1 METLHIFTSYKAL
14 TLVEK
19 KQDIINNEIQEQ
31 LSVKNSDEK
40 VSFLL
45 NSEQGLIL
53 DTGGK
58 ILKKNNVIGEFIK
71 LEDYDLTAL
80 KKFIEKY
87 GYFFKLGSAEQYKG
101 VELRDIYRLKNRFKS
116 LIHLLYALHNEELR
130 DYKEVLYSIYFLLF
144 TLQLSNERK
153 SKQLNIINLLF
164 NFPKYEEF
172 TSSYDSVIVKTNA
185 SGFESSFYRIDD
197 FAMEDEVFEI
207 AIQDYHNFVADST
220 NHHSLSRNLLKAFK
234 NKHLIKQK
242 EDRMI
247 IDFLFHMWV
256 DFEVIYVK
264 DMLLDDIFSTQVYED
279 FNNKASKK
287 MKQLSL
293 NIAKYLISKELNN
306 ALLGLIPS
314 YDFEKLRPSW
324 KIPNLYTAL
333 YFAVFNLDS
342 SSSIIRKCDNINCGE
357 YFVVSKS
364 NKKKRFCCEHC
375 AKAVS
380 QRNYSAKKKNHQK
393 N

>member
-1 METLHIFTSYKAL
+1 METLHIFTSYKVL

-19 KQDIINNEIQEQ
+19 KTDIINNEIQEQ

-40 VSFLL
+40 LSFFL
-45 NSEQGLIL
+45 NSEQGLSL
-53 DTGGK
+53 DTGRK
-58 ILKKNNVIGEFIK
+58 ILKKNNVVGEFIK

-80 KKFIEKY
+80 KNFIEKY
-87 GYFFKLGSAEQYKG
+87 GYFFKLSSSEQYKN
-101 VELRDIYRLKNRFKS
+101 VELKDIYRLKNRFKS
-116 LIHLLYALHNEELR
+116 LIHLLYALHIEELR
-130 DYKEVLYSIYFLLF
+130 DYKEVLNAIYLLLF
-144 TLQLSNERK
+144 TFQISNERK
-153 SKQLNIINLLF
+153 AKQFNIINLLF
-164 NFPKYEEF
+164 HFPKYEEF
-172 TSSYDSVIVKTNA
+172 TSSYDRVIVKTNA
-185 SGFESSFYRIDD
+185 DGFESSFYRIDD

-207 AIQDYHNFVADST
+207 AIQDYHDFIADSN
-220 NHHSLSRNLLKAFK
+220 NHHSLSRTLLKAFK

-247 IDFLFHMWV
+247 IDFLFHMWI

-264 DMLLDDIFSTQVYED
+264 DMLFEDVLNAQVYED

-287 MKQLSL
+287 MKRLSL

-306 ALLGLIPS
+306 ALSGLVPS
-314 YDFEKLRPSW
+314 YDFEKLRPCW

-333 YFAVFNLDS
+333 YFTIFNLDS
-342 SSSIIRKCDNINCGE
+342 SSSIIRKCDNVNCGE
-357 YFVVSKS
+357 YFIVSKS

-380 QRNYSAKKKNHQK
+380 QRNYSAKKKK
-393 N
+393 NN

>member
-1 METLHIFTSYKAL
+1 METLHIFTSYKVL

-19 KQDIINNEIQEQ
+19 KTDIINNEIQEQ
-31 LSVKNSDEK
+31 LIVKNSDEK
-40 VSFLL
+40 VSFFL
-45 NSEQGLIL
+45 NSEQGLSL
-53 DTGGK
+53 DTGRK
-58 ILKKNNVIGEFIK
+58 ILKKNNVVGEFIK

-80 KKFIEKY
+80 KNFIEKY
-87 GYFFKLGSAEQYKG
+87 GYFFKLSSSEQYKN
-101 VELRDIYRLKNRFKS
+101 VELKDIYRLKNRFKS

-130 DYKEVLYSIYFLLF
+130 DYKDVLNAIYLLLF
-144 TLQLSNERK
+144 TFQISNERK
-153 SKQLNIINLLF
+153 AKQFNIINLLF
-164 NFPKYEEF
+164 HFPKYEEF
-172 TSSYDSVIVKTNA
+172 TSSYDRVIVKTNA
-185 SGFESSFYRIDD
+185 DGFESSFYRIDD

-207 AIQDYHNFVADST
+207 AIQDYHDFIADSN
-220 NHHSLSRNLLKAFK
+220 NHHSLSRTLLKAFK

-264 DMLLDDIFSTQVYED
+264 DMLFEDILNAQVYED

-306 ALLGLIPS
+306 ALSGLVPS
-314 YDFEKLRPSW
+314 YDFEKLRPCW

-333 YFAVFNLDS
+333 YFTIFNLDS
-342 SSSIIRKCDNINCGE
+342 SSSIIRKCDNVNCGE
-357 YFVVSKS
+357 YFIVSKS

-380 QRNYSAKKKNHQK
+380 QRNYSAKKKK
-393 N
+393 NN

>member
-1 METLHIFTSYKAL
+1 METLHIFTSYKVL

-19 KQDIINNEIQEQ
+19 KTDIINNEIQEQ

-40 VSFLL
+40 LSFFL
-45 NSEQGLIL
+45 NSEQGLSL
-53 DTGGK
+53 DTGRK
-58 ILKKNNVIGEFIK
+58 ILKKNNVVGEFIK

-80 KKFIEKY
+80 KNFIEKY
-87 GYFFKLGSAEQYKG
+87 GYFFKLSSSEQYKN
-101 VELRDIYRLKNRFKS
+101 VELKDIYRLKNRFKS
-116 LIHLLYALHNEELR
+116 LIHLLYSLHNEELR
-130 DYKEVLYSIYFLLF
+130 DYKEVLNAIYLLLF
-144 TLQLSNERK
+144 TFQISNERK
-153 SKQLNIINLLF
+153 AKQFNIINLLF
-164 NFPKYEEF
+164 HFPKYEEF
-172 TSSYDSVIVKTNA
+172 TSSYDRVIVKTNA
-185 SGFESSFYRIDD
+185 DGFESSFYRIDD

-207 AIQDYHNFVADST
+207 AIQDYHDFIADSN
-220 NHHSLSRNLLKAFK
+220 NHHSLSRTLLKAFK

-264 DMLLDDIFSTQVYED
+264 EMLFEDILNAQVYED

-306 ALLGLIPS
+306 ALSGLVPS
-314 YDFEKLRPSW
+314 YDFEKLRPCW

-333 YFAVFNLDS
+333 YFTIFNLDS
-342 SSSIIRKCDNINCGE
+342 SSSIIRKCDNVNCGE
-357 YFVVSKS
+357 YFIVSKS

-380 QRNYSAKKKNHQK
+380 QRNYSAKKKK
-393 N
+393 NN

>member
-1 METLHIFTSYKAL
+1 METLHVFTSYKVL

-19 KQDIINNEIQEQ
+19 KTDIINNEIQEQ

-40 VSFLL
+40 VSFFL
-45 NSEQGLIL
+45 NSEQGLSL
-53 DTGGK
+53 DTGRK

-80 KKFIEKY
+80 KNFIEKY
-87 GYFFKLGSAEQYKG
+87 GYFFKLSSSEQYKN
-101 VELRDIYRLKNRFKS
+101 VELKDIYRLKNRFKS
-116 LIHLLYALHNEELR
+116 LIHLLYALHNEELK
-130 DYKEVLYSIYFLLF
+130 DYKEVLNAIYLLLF
-144 TLQLSNERK
+144 TFQISNERK
-153 SKQLNIINLLF
+153 AKQFNIINLLF
-164 NFPKYEEF
+164 HFPKYEEF
-172 TSSYDSVIVKTNA
+172 TSSYDRVIVKTNA
-185 SGFESSFYRIDD
+185 ECFESSFYRIDD

-207 AIQDYHNFVADST
+207 AIQDYHDFIADSN
-220 NHHSLSRNLLKAFK
+220 NHHSLSRTLLKAFK

-264 DMLLDDIFSTQVYED
+264 DMLFEDILNAQVYED

-306 ALLGLIPS
+306 ALSGLVPS
-314 YDFEKLRPSW
+314 YDFEKLRPCW

-333 YFAVFNLDS
+333 YFTIFNLDS
-342 SSSIIRKCDNINCGE
+342 SSSIIRKCDNVNCGE
-357 YFVVSKS
+357 YFIVSKS

-380 QRNYSAKKKNHQK
+380 QRNYSAKKKK
-393 N
+393 NN

>member
-1 METLHIFTSYKAL
+1 METLHIFTSYKVL

-19 KQDIINNEIQEQ
+19 KTDIINNEIQEQ

-40 VSFLL
+40 LSFFL
-45 NSEQGLIL
+45 NSEQGLSL
-53 DTGGK
+53 DTGRK
-58 ILKKNNVIGEFIK
+58 ILKKNNVVGEFIK

-80 KKFIEKY
+80 KNFIEKY
-87 GYFFKLGSAEQYKG
+87 GYFFMLSSSEQYKN
-101 VELRDIYRLKNRFKS
+101 VELKDIYRLKNRFKS

-130 DYKEVLYSIYFLLF
+130 DYKDVLNAIYLLLF
-144 TLQLSNERK
+144 TFQISNERK
-153 SKQLNIINLLF
+153 AKQFNIINLLF
-164 NFPKYEEF
+164 HFPKYEEF
-172 TSSYDSVIVKTNA
+172 TSSYDRVIVKTNA
-185 SGFESSFYRIDD
+185 DGFESSFYRIDD

-207 AIQDYHNFVADST
+207 AIQDYHDFIADSN
-220 NHHSLSRNLLKAFK
+220 NHHSLSRTLLKAFK

-264 DMLLDDIFSTQVYED
+264 DMLFEDILNAQVYED

-306 ALLGLIPS
+306 ALSGLVPS
-314 YDFEKLRPSW
+314 YDFEKLRPCW

-333 YFAVFNLDS
+333 YFTIFNLDS
-342 SSSIIRKCDNINCGE
+342 SSSIIRKCDNVNCGE
-357 YFVVSKS
+357 YFIVSKS

-380 QRNYSAKKKNHQK
+380 QRNYSAKKKK
-393 N
+393 NN

>member
-1 METLHIFTSYKAL
+1 METLHIFTSYKVL

-19 KQDIINNEIQEQ
+19 KTDIINNEIQEQ

-40 VSFLL
+40 VSFFL
-45 NSEQGLIL
+45 NSEQGLTL
-53 DTGGK
+53 DTGRK

-80 KKFIEKY
+80 KNFIEKY
-87 GYFFKLGSAEQYKG
+87 GYFFKLSSSEQYKN
-101 VELRDIYRLKNRFKS
+101 VDLKDIYRLKNRFKS
-116 LIHLLYALHNEELR
+116 LIHLLYALHIEELR
-130 DYKEVLYSIYFLLF
+130 DYKEVLNAIYLLLF
-144 TLQLSNERK
+144 TFQISNERK
-153 SKQLNIINLLF
+153 AKQFNIINLLF
-164 NFPKYEEF
+164 HFPKYEEF
-172 TSSYDSVIVKTNA
+172 TSSYDRVIVKTNA
-185 SGFESSFYRIDD
+185 DGFESSFYRIDD

-207 AIQDYHNFVADST
+207 AIQDYHDFIADSN
-220 NHHSLSRNLLKAFK
+220 NHHSLSRTLLKAFK

-247 IDFLFHMWV
+247 IDFLFHMWI

-264 DMLLDDIFSTQVYED
+264 DMLFEDVLNAQVYED

-287 MKQLSL
+287 MKRLSL

-306 ALLGLIPS
+306 ALSGLVPS
-314 YDFEKLRPSW
+314 YDFEKLRPCW

-333 YFAVFNLDS
+333 YFTIFNLDS
-342 SSSIIRKCDNINCGE
+342 SSSIIRKCDNVNCGE
-357 YFVVSKS
+357 YFIVSKS

-380 QRNYSAKKKNHQK
+380 QRNYSAKKKK
-393 N
+393 NN

>member
-1 METLHIFTSYKAL
+1 ME
-14 TLVEK
+14 
-19 KQDIINNEIQEQ
+19 
-31 LSVKNSDEK
+31 
-40 VSFLL
+40 
-45 NSEQGLIL
+45 
-53 DTGGK
+53 
-58 ILKKNNVIGEFIK
+58 LK
-71 LEDYDLTAL
+71 
-80 KKFIEKY
+80 
-87 GYFFKLGSAEQYKG
+87 
-101 VELRDIYRLKNRFKS
+101 DIYRLKNRFKS

-130 DYKEVLYSIYFLLF
+130 DYKEVLNAIYLLLF
-144 TLQLSNERK
+144 TFQISNERK
-153 SKQLNIINLLF
+153 AKQFNIINLLF
-164 NFPKYEEF
+164 HFPKYEEF
-172 TSSYDSVIVKTNA
+172 TSSYDRVIVKTNA
-185 SGFESSFYRIDD
+185 DGFESSFYRIDD

-207 AIQDYHNFVADST
+207 AIQDYHDFIADSN
-220 NHHSLSRNLLKAFK
+220 NHHSLSRTLLKAFK

-264 DMLLDDIFSTQVYED
+264 DMLFEDILNAQVYED

-306 ALLGLIPS
+306 ALSGLVPS
-314 YDFEKLRPSW
+314 YDFEKLRPCW

-333 YFAVFNLDS
+333 YFTIFNLDS
-342 SSSIIRKCDNINCGE
+342 SSSIIRKCDNVNCGE
-357 YFVVSKS
+357 YFIVSKS

-380 QRNYSAKKKNHQK
+380 QRNYSAKKKK
-393 N
+393 NN

>member
-1 METLHIFTSYKAL
+1 METLHIFTSYKVL

-19 KQDIINNEIQEQ
+19 KPDIINNEIQEQ

-40 VSFLL
+40 LSFFL
-45 NSEQGLIL
+45 NSEQGLSL
-53 DTGGK
+53 DTGRK

-80 KKFIEKY
+80 KNFIEKY
-87 GYFFKLGSAEQYKG
+87 GYFFMLSSSEQYKN
-101 VELRDIYRLKNRFKS
+101 VELKDIYRLKNRFKS

-130 DYKEVLYSIYFLLF
+130 DYKEVLNAIYLLLF
-144 TLQLSNERK
+144 TFQISNERK
-153 SKQLNIINLLF
+153 AKQFNIINLLF
-164 NFPKYEEF
+164 HFPKYEEF
-172 TSSYDSVIVKTNA
+172 TSSYDRVIVKTNA
-185 SGFESSFYRIDD
+185 DGFESSFYRIDD

-207 AIQDYHNFVADST
+207 AIQDYHDFIADSN
-220 NHHSLSRNLLKAFK
+220 NHHSLSRTLLKAFK

-264 DMLLDDIFSTQVYED
+264 DMLFEDILNAQVYED

-293 NIAKYLISKELNN
+293 NVAKYLISKELNN
-306 ALLGLIPS
+306 ALSGLVPS
-314 YDFEKLRPSW
+314 YDFKKLRPCW

-333 YFAVFNLDS
+333 YFTIFNLDS
-342 SSSIIRKCDNINCGE
+342 SSSIIRKCDNVNCGE
-357 YFVVSKS
+357 YFIVSKS

-380 QRNYSAKKKNHQK
+380 QRNYSAKKKK
-393 N
+393 NN

>member
-19 KQDIINNEIQEQ
+19 KHDIINNEIQEQ
-31 LSVKNSDEK
+31 LSIKNSDEK

-71 LEDYDLTAL
+71 LEDNDLTAI
-80 KKFIEKY
+80 KNFIEKY
-87 GYFFKLGSAEQYKG
+87 GYFFKLSSGEPYKS
-101 VELRDIYRLKNRFKS
+101 VELKDVYRFKNRFKS

-164 NFPKYEEF
+164 NFPKYE
-172 TSSYDSVIVKTNA
+172 
-185 SGFESSFYRIDD
+185 GFDSSFYRIDD

-380 QRNYSAKKKNHQK
+380 QRNYKEEKSSKKLKFSNVFLIV
-393 N
+393 

>member
-1 METLHIFTSYKAL
+1 METLHIFTSYKVL

-19 KQDIINNEIQEQ
+19 KTDIINNEIQEQ

-40 VSFLL
+40 LSFFL
-45 NSEQGLIL
+45 NSEQGLSL
-53 DTGGK
+53 DTGRK
-58 ILKKNNVIGEFIK
+58 ILKKNNVVGEFIK

-80 KKFIEKY
+80 KNFIEKY
-87 GYFFKLGSAEQYKG
+87 GYFFKLSSSEQYKN
-101 VELRDIYRLKNRFKS
+101 VELKDIYRLKNRFKS

-130 DYKEVLYSIYFLLF
+130 DYKDVLNAIYLLLF
-144 TLQLSNERK
+144 TFQISNERK
-153 SKQLNIINLLF
+153 AKQFNIINLLF
-164 NFPKYEEF
+164 HFPKYEEF
-172 TSSYDSVIVKTNA
+172 TSSYDRVIVKTNA
-185 SGFESSFYRIDD
+185 DGFESSFYRIDD

-207 AIQDYHNFVADST
+207 AIQDYHDFIADSN
-220 NHHSLSRNLLKAFK
+220 NHHSLSRTLLKAFK

-264 DMLLDDIFSTQVYED
+264 DMLFEDILNAQVYED

-306 ALLGLIPS
+306 ALSGLVPS
-314 YDFEKLRPSW
+314 YDFEKLRPCW

-333 YFAVFNLDS
+333 YFTIFNLDS
-342 SSSIIRKCDNINCGE
+342 SSSIIRKCDNVNCGE
-357 YFVVSKS
+357 YFIVSKS

-380 QRNYSAKKKNHQK
+380 QRNYSAKKKK
-393 N
+393 NN

>member
-1 METLHIFTSYKAL
+1 METLHIFTSYKVL

-19 KQDIINNEIQEQ
+19 KTDIINNEIQEQ

-40 VSFLL
+40 LSFFL
-45 NSEQGLIL
+45 NSEQGLSL
-53 DTGGK
+53 DTGRK
-58 ILKKNNVIGEFIK
+58 ILKKNNVVGEFIK

-80 KKFIEKY
+80 KNFIEKY
-87 GYFFKLGSAEQYKG
+87 GYFFKLSSSEQYKN
-101 VELRDIYRLKNRFKS
+101 VDLKDIYRLKNRFKS

-130 DYKEVLYSIYFLLF
+130 DYKDVLNAIYLLLF
-144 TLQLSNERK
+144 TFQISNERK
-153 SKQLNIINLLF
+153 AKQFNIINLLF
-164 NFPKYEEF
+164 HFPKYEEF
-172 TSSYDSVIVKTNA
+172 TSSYDRVIVKTNA
-185 SGFESSFYRIDD
+185 DGFESSFYRIDD

-207 AIQDYHNFVADST
+207 AIQDYHDFIADSN
-220 NHHSLSRNLLKAFK
+220 NHHSLSRTLLKAFK

-264 DMLLDDIFSTQVYED
+264 DMLFEDILNAQVYED

-306 ALLGLIPS
+306 ALSGLVPS
-314 YDFEKLRPSW
+314 YDFEKLRPCW

-333 YFAVFNLDS
+333 YFTIFNLDS
-342 SSSIIRKCDNINCGE
+342 SSSIIRKCDNVNCGE
-357 YFVVSKS
+357 YFIVSKS

-380 QRNYSAKKKNHQK
+380 QRNYSAKKKK
-393 N
+393 NN

>member
-1 METLHIFTSYKAL
+1 METLHIFTSYKVL

-19 KQDIINNEIQEQ
+19 KTDIINNEIQEQ

-40 VSFLL
+40 LSFFL
-45 NSEQGLIL
+45 NSEQGLSL
-53 DTGGK
+53 DTGRK
-58 ILKKNNVIGEFIK
+58 ILKKNNVVGEFIK

-80 KKFIEKY
+80 KNFIEKY
-87 GYFFKLGSAEQYKG
+87 GYFFKLSSSEQYKN
-101 VELRDIYRLKNRFKS
+101 VDLKDIYRLKNRFKS

-130 DYKEVLYSIYFLLF
+130 DYKEVLNAIYLLLF
-144 TLQLSNERK
+144 TFQISNERK
-153 SKQLNIINLLF
+153 AKQFNIINLLF
-164 NFPKYEEF
+164 HFPKYEEF
-172 TSSYDSVIVKTNA
+172 TSSYDRVIVKTNA
-185 SGFESSFYRIDD
+185 DGFESSFYRIDD

-207 AIQDYHNFVADST
+207 AIQDYHDFIADSN
-220 NHHSLSRNLLKAFK
+220 NHHSLSRTLLKAFK

-264 DMLLDDIFSTQVYED
+264 DMLFEDILNVQVYED

-293 NIAKYLISKELNN
+293 SIAKYLISKELNN
-306 ALLGLIPS
+306 ALSGLVPS
-314 YDFEKLRPSW
+314 YDFEKLRPCW

-333 YFAVFNLDS
+333 YFTIFNLDS
-342 SSSIIRKCDNINCGE
+342 SSSIIRKCDNVNCGE
-357 YFVVSKS
+357 YFIVSKS

-380 QRNYSAKKKNHQK
+380 QRNYSAKKKK
-393 N
+393 NN

>member
-1 METLHIFTSYKAL
+1 METLHIFTSYKVL

-19 KQDIINNEIQEQ
+19 KTDIINNEIQEQ
-31 LSVKNSDEK
+31 LIVKNSDEK
-40 VSFLL
+40 LSFFL
-45 NSEQGLIL
+45 NSEQGLSL
-53 DTGGK
+53 DTGRK
-58 ILKKNNVIGEFIK
+58 ILKKNNVVGEFIK

-80 KKFIEKY
+80 KNFIEKY
-87 GYFFKLGSAEQYKG
+87 GYFFKLSSSEQYKN
-101 VELRDIYRLKNRFKS
+101 VELKDIYRLKNRFKS

-130 DYKEVLYSIYFLLF
+130 DYKDVLNAIYLLLF
-144 TLQLSNERK
+144 TFQISNERK
-153 SKQLNIINLLF
+153 AKQFNIINLLF
-164 NFPKYEEF
+164 HFPKYEEF
-172 TSSYDSVIVKTNA
+172 TSSYDRVIVKTNA
-185 SGFESSFYRIDD
+185 DGFESSFYRIDD

-207 AIQDYHNFVADST
+207 AIQDYHDFIADSN
-220 NHHSLSRNLLKAFK
+220 NHHSLSRTLLKAFK

-264 DMLLDDIFSTQVYED
+264 DMLFEDILNAQVYED

-293 NIAKYLISKELNN
+293 NIAKYLISKELNS
-306 ALLGLIPS
+306 ALSGLVPS
-314 YDFEKLRPSW
+314 YDFEKLRPCW

-333 YFAVFNLDS
+333 YFTIFNLDS
-342 SSSIIRKCDNINCGE
+342 SSSIIRKCDNVNCGE
-357 YFVVSKS
+357 YFIVSKS

-380 QRNYSAKKKNHQK
+380 QRNYSAKKKK
-393 N
+393 NN

>member
-1 METLHIFTSYKAL
+1 METLHIFTSYKVL

-19 KQDIINNEIQEQ
+19 KTDIINNEIQEQ

-40 VSFLL
+40 LSFFL
-45 NSEQGLIL
+45 NSEQGLSL
-53 DTGGK
+53 DTGRK
-58 ILKKNNVIGEFIK
+58 ILKKNNVVGEFIK

-80 KKFIEKY
+80 KNFIEKY
-87 GYFFKLGSAEQYKG
+87 GYFFKLSSSEQYKK
-101 VELRDIYRLKNRFKS
+101 VDLKDIYRLKNRFKS

-130 DYKEVLYSIYFLLF
+130 DYKDVLNAIYLLLF
-144 TLQLSNERK
+144 TFQISNERK
-153 SKQLNIINLLF
+153 AKQFNIINLLF
-164 NFPKYEEF
+164 HFPKYEEF
-172 TSSYDSVIVKTNA
+172 TSSYDRVIVKTNA
-185 SGFESSFYRIDD
+185 DGFESSFYRIDD

-207 AIQDYHNFVADST
+207 AIQDYHDFIADSN
-220 NHHSLSRNLLKAFK
+220 NHHSLSRTLLKAFK

-264 DMLLDDIFSTQVYED
+264 DMLFEDILNAQVYED

-306 ALLGLIPS
+306 ALSGLVPS
-314 YDFEKLRPSW
+314 YDFEKLRPCW

-333 YFAVFNLDS
+333 YFTIFNLDS
-342 SSSIIRKCDNINCGE
+342 SSSIIRKCDNVNCGE
-357 YFVVSKS
+357 YFIVSKS

-380 QRNYSAKKKNHQK
+380 QRNYSAKKKK
-393 N
+393 NN

>member
-1 METLHIFTSYKAL
+1 METLHIFTSYKVL

-19 KQDIINNEIQEQ
+19 KTDIINNEIQEQ
-31 LSVKNSDEK
+31 LIVKNSDEK
-40 VSFLL
+40 LSFFL
-45 NSEQGLIL
+45 NSEQGLSL
-53 DTGGK
+53 DTGRK
-58 ILKKNNVIGEFIK
+58 ILKKNNVVGEFIK

-80 KKFIEKY
+80 KNFIEKY
-87 GYFFKLGSAEQYKG
+87 GYFFKLSSSEQYKN
-101 VELRDIYRLKNRFKS
+101 VDLKDIYRLKNRFKS

-130 DYKEVLYSIYFLLF
+130 DYKEVLNAIYLLLF
-144 TLQLSNERK
+144 TFQISNERK
-153 SKQLNIINLLF
+153 AKQFNIINLLF
-164 NFPKYEEF
+164 HFPKYEEF
-172 TSSYDSVIVKTNA
+172 TSSYDRVIVKTNA
-185 SGFESSFYRIDD
+185 DGFESSFYRIDD

-207 AIQDYHNFVADST
+207 AIQDYHDFIADSN
-220 NHHSLSRNLLKAFK
+220 NHHSLSRTLLKAFK

-264 DMLLDDIFSTQVYED
+264 DMLFEDILNVQVYED

-293 NIAKYLISKELNN
+293 SIAKYLISKELNN
-306 ALLGLIPS
+306 ALSGLVPS
-314 YDFEKLRPSW
+314 YDFEKLRPCW

-333 YFAVFNLDS
+333 YFTIFNLDS
-342 SSSIIRKCDNINCGE
+342 SSSIIRKCDNVNCGE
-357 YFVVSKS
+357 YFIVSKS

-380 QRNYSAKKKNHQK
+380 QRNYSAKKKK
-393 N
+393 NN

>member
-1 METLHIFTSYKAL
+1 METLHIFTSYKVL

-19 KQDIINNEIQEQ
+19 KTDIINNEIQEQ

-40 VSFLL
+40 LSFFL
-45 NSEQGLIL
+45 NSEQGLSL
-53 DTGGK
+53 DTGRK
-58 ILKKNNVIGEFIK
+58 ILKKNNVVGEFIK

-80 KKFIEKY
+80 KNFIEKY
-87 GYFFKLGSAEQYKG
+87 GYFFKLSSSEQYKN
-101 VELRDIYRLKNRFKS
+101 VDLKDIYRLKNRFKS

-130 DYKEVLYSIYFLLF
+130 DYKEVLNAIYLLLF
-144 TLQLSNERK
+144 TFQISNERK
-153 SKQLNIINLLF
+153 AKQFNIINLLF
-164 NFPKYEEF
+164 HFPKYEEF
-172 TSSYDSVIVKTNA
+172 TSSYDRVIVKTNA
-185 SGFESSFYRIDD
+185 DGFESSFYRIDD

-207 AIQDYHNFVADST
+207 AIQDYHDFIADSN
-220 NHHSLSRNLLKAFK
+220 NHHSLSRTLLKAFK

-264 DMLLDDIFSTQVYED
+264 DMLFEDILNAQVYED

-306 ALLGLIPS
+306 ALSGLVPS
-314 YDFEKLRPSW
+314 YDFEKLRPCW

-333 YFAVFNLDS
+333 YFTIFNLDS
-342 SSSIIRKCDNINCGE
+342 SSSIIRKCDNVNCGE
-357 YFVVSKS
+357 YFIVSKS

-380 QRNYSAKKKNHQK
+380 QRNYSAKKKK
-393 N
+393 NN

>member
-1 METLHIFTSYKAL
+1 METLHIFTSYKVL

-19 KQDIINNEIQEQ
+19 KTDIINNEIKEQ

-40 VSFLL
+40 VSFFL
-45 NSEQGLIL
+45 NSEQGLSL
-53 DTGGK
+53 DTGRK

-80 KKFIEKY
+80 KNFIEKY
-87 GYFFKLGSAEQYKG
+87 GYFFKLSSSEQYKN
-101 VELRDIYRLKNRFKS
+101 VELKDIYKLKNRFKS
-116 LIHLLYALHNEELR
+116 LIHLLYALHNEELK
-130 DYKEVLYSIYFLLF
+130 DYKEVLNAIYLLLF
-144 TLQLSNERK
+144 TFQISNERK
-153 SKQLNIINLLF
+153 AKQFNIINLLF
-164 NFPKYEEF
+164 HFPKYEEF
-172 TSSYDSVIVKTNA
+172 TSSYDRVIVKTNA
-185 SGFESSFYRIDD
+185 DGFESSFYRIDD

-207 AIQDYHNFVADST
+207 AIQDYHDFIADSN
-220 NHHSLSRNLLKAFK
+220 NHHSLSRTLLKAFK

-264 DMLLDDIFSTQVYED
+264 DMLFEDILNAQVYED

-306 ALLGLIPS
+306 ALSGLVPS
-314 YDFEKLRPSW
+314 YDFEKLRPCW

-333 YFAVFNLDS
+333 YFTIFNLDS
-342 SSSIIRKCDNINCGE
+342 SSSIIRKCDNVNCGE
-357 YFVVSKS
+357 YFIVSKS

-380 QRNYSAKKKNHQK
+380 QRNYSAKKKK
-393 N
+393 NN

>member
-1 METLHIFTSYKAL
+1 METLHIFTSYKVL

-19 KQDIINNEIQEQ
+19 KTDIINNEIQEQ

-40 VSFLL
+40 LSFFL
-45 NSEQGLIL
+45 NSEQGLSL
-53 DTGGK
+53 DTGRK
-58 ILKKNNVIGEFIK
+58 ILKKNNVVGEFIK

-80 KKFIEKY
+80 KNFIEKY
-87 GYFFKLGSAEQYKG
+87 GYFFKLSSSEQYKN
-101 VELRDIYRLKNRFKS
+101 VELKDIYRLKNRFKS

-130 DYKEVLYSIYFLLF
+130 DYKEVLNAIYLLLF
-144 TLQLSNERK
+144 TFQISNERK
-153 SKQLNIINLLF
+153 AKQFNIINLLF
-164 NFPKYEEF
+164 HFPKYEEF
-172 TSSYDSVIVKTNA
+172 TSSYDRVIVKTNA
-185 SGFESSFYRIDD
+185 DGFESSFYRIDD

-207 AIQDYHNFVADST
+207 AIQDYHDFIADSN
-220 NHHSLSRNLLKAFK
+220 NHHSLSRTLLKAFK

-264 DMLLDDIFSTQVYED
+264 EMLFEDILNAQVYED

-287 MKQLSL
+287 MKRLSL

-306 ALLGLIPS
+306 ALSGLVPS
-314 YDFEKLRPSW
+314 YDFEKLRPCW

-333 YFAVFNLDS
+333 YFTIFNLDS
-342 SSSIIRKCDNINCGE
+342 SSSIIRKCDNVNCGE
-357 YFVVSKS
+357 YFIVSKS

-380 QRNYSAKKKNHQK
+380 QRNYSAKKKK
-393 N
+393 NN

>member
-1 METLHIFTSYKAL
+1 METLHIFTSYKVL

-19 KQDIINNEIQEQ
+19 KTDIINNEIQEQ

-40 VSFLL
+40 LSFFL
-45 NSEQGLIL
+45 NSEQGLSL
-53 DTGGK
+53 DTGRK
-58 ILKKNNVIGEFIK
+58 ILKKNNVVGEFIK

-80 KKFIEKY
+80 KNFIEKY
-87 GYFFKLGSAEQYKG
+87 GYFFMLSSSEQYKN
-101 VELRDIYRLKNRFKS
+101 VELKDIYRLKNRFKS

-130 DYKEVLYSIYFLLF
+130 DYKEVLNAIYLLLF
-144 TLQLSNERK
+144 TFQISNERK
-153 SKQLNIINLLF
+153 AKQFNIINLLF
-164 NFPKYEEF
+164 HFPKYEEF
-172 TSSYDSVIVKTNA
+172 TSSYDRVIVKTNA
-185 SGFESSFYRIDD
+185 DGFESSFYRIDD

-207 AIQDYHNFVADST
+207 AIQDYHDFIADSN
-220 NHHSLSRNLLKAFK
+220 NHHSLSRTLLKAFK

-247 IDFLFHMWV
+247 IDFLFHMWI

-264 DMLLDDIFSTQVYED
+264 DMLFEDILNAQVYED

-306 ALLGLIPS
+306 ALSGLVPS
-314 YDFEKLRPSW
+314 YDFEKLRPCW

-333 YFAVFNLDS
+333 YFTIFNLDS
-342 SSSIIRKCDNINCGE
+342 SSSIIRKCDNVNCGE
-357 YFVVSKS
+357 YFIVSKS

-380 QRNYSAKKKNHQK
+380 QRNYSAKKKK
-393 N
+393 NN

>member
-1 METLHIFTSYKAL
+1 MDTLHIFTSYKVL

-19 KQDIINNEIQEQ
+19 KTDIINNEIQEQ

-40 VSFLL
+40 LSFFL
-45 NSEQGLIL
+45 NSEQGLSL
-53 DTGGK
+53 DTGRK
-58 ILKKNNVIGEFIK
+58 ILKKNNVVGEFIK

-80 KKFIEKY
+80 KNFIEKY
-87 GYFFKLGSAEQYKG
+87 GYFFKLSSSEQYKN
-101 VELRDIYRLKNRFKS
+101 VDLKDIYRLKNRFKS

-130 DYKEVLYSIYFLLF
+130 DYKDVLNAIYLLLF
-144 TLQLSNERK
+144 TFQISNERK
-153 SKQLNIINLLF
+153 AKQFNIINLLF
-164 NFPKYEEF
+164 HFPKYEEF
-172 TSSYDSVIVKTNA
+172 TSSYDRVIVKTNA
-185 SGFESSFYRIDD
+185 DGFESSFYRIDD

-207 AIQDYHNFVADST
+207 AIQDYHDFIADSN
-220 NHHSLSRNLLKAFK
+220 NHHSLSRTLLKAFK

-264 DMLLDDIFSTQVYED
+264 DMLFEDILNAQVYED

-306 ALLGLIPS
+306 ALSGLVPS
-314 YDFEKLRPSW
+314 YDFEKLRPCW

-333 YFAVFNLDS
+333 YFTIFNLDS
-342 SSSIIRKCDNINCGE
+342 SSSIIRKCDNVNCGE
-357 YFVVSKS
+357 YFIVSKS

-380 QRNYSAKKKNHQK
+380 QRNYSAKKKK
-393 N
+393 NN

>member
-1 METLHIFTSYKAL
+1 METLHIFTSYKVL

-19 KQDIINNEIQEQ
+19 KTDIINNEIQEQ
-31 LSVKNSDEK
+31 LIVKNSDEK
-40 VSFLL
+40 LSFFL
-45 NSEQGLIL
+45 NSEQGLSL
-53 DTGGK
+53 DTGRK
-58 ILKKNNVIGEFIK
+58 ILKKNNVVGEFIK

-80 KKFIEKY
+80 KNFIEKY
-87 GYFFKLGSAEQYKG
+87 GYFFKLSSSEQYKN
-101 VELRDIYRLKNRFKS
+101 VELKDIYRLKNRFKS

-130 DYKEVLYSIYFLLF
+130 DYKDVLNAIYLLLF
-144 TLQLSNERK
+144 TFQISNERK
-153 SKQLNIINLLF
+153 AKQFNIINLLF
-164 NFPKYEEF
+164 HFPKYEEF
-172 TSSYDSVIVKTNA
+172 TSSYDRVIVKTNA
-185 SGFESSFYRIDD
+185 DGFESSFYRIDD

-207 AIQDYHNFVADST
+207 AIQDYHDFIADSN
-220 NHHSLSRNLLKAFK
+220 NHHSLSRTLLKAFK

-264 DMLLDDIFSTQVYED
+264 DMLFEDILNAQVYED

-306 ALLGLIPS
+306 ALSGLVPS
-314 YDFEKLRPSW
+314 YDFEKLRPCW

-333 YFAVFNLDS
+333 YFTIFNLDS
-342 SSSIIRKCDNINCGE
+342 SSSIIRKCDNVNCGE
-357 YFVVSKS
+357 YFIVSKS

-380 QRNYSAKKKNHQK
+380 QRNYSAKKKK
-393 N
+393 NN

>member
-1 METLHIFTSYKAL
+1 METLHIFTSYKVL

-19 KQDIINNEIQEQ
+19 KTDIINNEIQEQ
-31 LSVKNSDEK
+31 LIVKNSDEK
-40 VSFLL
+40 LSFFL
-45 NSEQGLIL
+45 NSEQGLSL
-53 DTGGK
+53 DTGRK
-58 ILKKNNVIGEFIK
+58 ILKKNNVVGEFIK

-80 KKFIEKY
+80 KNFIEKY
-87 GYFFKLGSAEQYKG
+87 GYFFKLSSSEQYKN
-101 VELRDIYRLKNRFKS
+101 VELKDIYRLKNRFKS

-130 DYKEVLYSIYFLLF
+130 DYKEVLNAIYLLLF
-144 TLQLSNERK
+144 TFQISNERK
-153 SKQLNIINLLF
+153 AKQFNIINLLF
-164 NFPKYEEF
+164 HFPKYEEF
-172 TSSYDSVIVKTNA
+172 TSSYDRVIVKTNA
-185 SGFESSFYRIDD
+185 DGFESSFYRIDD

-207 AIQDYHNFVADST
+207 AIQDYHDFIADSN
-220 NHHSLSRNLLKAFK
+220 NHHSLSRTLLKAFK

-264 DMLLDDIFSTQVYED
+264 DMLFEDILNAQVYED

-293 NIAKYLISKELNN
+293 NIAKYLISKELNS
-306 ALLGLIPS
+306 ALSGLVPS
-314 YDFEKLRPSW
+314 YDFEKLRPCW

-333 YFAVFNLDS
+333 YFTIFNLDS
-342 SSSIIRKCDNINCGE
+342 SSSIIRKCDNVNCGE
-357 YFVVSKS
+357 YFIVSKS

-380 QRNYSAKKKNHQK
+380 QRNYSAKKKK
-393 N
+393 NN

>member
-1 METLHIFTSYKAL
+1 METLHIFTSYKVL

-19 KQDIINNEIQEQ
+19 KTDIINNEIQEQ

-40 VSFLL
+40 LSFFL
-45 NSEQGLIL
+45 NSEQGLSL
-53 DTGGK
+53 DTGRK
-58 ILKKNNVIGEFIK
+58 ILKKNNVVGEFIK

-80 KKFIEKY
+80 KNFIEKY
-87 GYFFKLGSAEQYKG
+87 GYFFKLSSSEQYKN
-101 VELRDIYRLKNRFKS
+101 VELKDIYRLKNRFKS
-116 LIHLLYALHNEELR
+116 LIHLLYALHNEELK
-130 DYKEVLYSIYFLLF
+130 DYKEVLNAIYLLLF
-144 TLQLSNERK
+144 TFQISNERK
-153 SKQLNIINLLF
+153 AKQFNIINLLF
-164 NFPKYEEF
+164 HFPKYEEF
-172 TSSYDSVIVKTNA
+172 TSSYDRVIVKTNA
-185 SGFESSFYRIDD
+185 DGFESSFYRIDD

-207 AIQDYHNFVADST
+207 AIQDYHDFIADSN
-220 NHHSLSRNLLKAFK
+220 NHHSLSRTLLKAFK

-264 DMLLDDIFSTQVYED
+264 DMLFEDILNAQVYED

-306 ALLGLIPS
+306 ALSGLVPS
-314 YDFEKLRPSW
+314 YDFEKLRPCW

-333 YFAVFNLDS
+333 YFTIFNLDS
-342 SSSIIRKCDNINCGE
+342 SSSIIRKCDNVNCGE
-357 YFVVSKS
+357 YFIVSKS

-380 QRNYSAKKKNHQK
+380 QRNYSAKKKK
-393 N
+393 NN

>member
-1 METLHIFTSYKAL
+1 METLHIFTSYKVL

-19 KQDIINNEIQEQ
+19 KTDIINNEIQEQ

-40 VSFLL
+40 LSFFL
-45 NSEQGLIL
+45 NSEQGLSL
-53 DTGGK
+53 DTGRK
-58 ILKKNNVIGEFIK
+58 ILKKNNVVGEFIK

-80 KKFIEKY
+80 KNFIEKY
-87 GYFFKLGSAEQYKG
+87 GYFFKLSSSEQYKN
-101 VELRDIYRLKNRFKS
+101 VELKDIYRLKNRFKS

-130 DYKEVLYSIYFLLF
+130 DYKEVLNAIYLLLF
-144 TLQLSNERK
+144 TFQISNERK
-153 SKQLNIINLLF
+153 AKQFNIINLLF
-164 NFPKYEEF
+164 HFPKYEEF
-172 TSSYDSVIVKTNA
+172 TSSYDRVIVKTNA
-185 SGFESSFYRIDD
+185 DGFESSFYRIDD

-207 AIQDYHNFVADST
+207 AIQDYHDFIADSN
-220 NHHSLSRNLLKAFK
+220 NHHSLSRTLLKAFK

-264 DMLLDDIFSTQVYED
+264 DMLFEDILNAQVYED

-306 ALLGLIPS
+306 ALSGLVPS
-314 YDFEKLRPSW
+314 YDFEKLRPCW

-333 YFAVFNLDS
+333 YFTIFNLDS
-342 SSSIIRKCDNINCGE
+342 SSSVIRKCDNVNCGE
-357 YFVVSKS
+357 YFIVSKS

-380 QRNYSAKKKNHQK
+380 QRNYSAKKKK
-393 N
+393 NN

>member
-1 METLHIFTSYKAL
+1 METLHIFTSYKVL

-19 KQDIINNEIQEQ
+19 KTDIINNEIQEQ

-40 VSFLL
+40 LSFFL
-45 NSEQGLIL
+45 NSEQGLSL
-53 DTGGK
+53 DTGRK
-58 ILKKNNVIGEFIK
+58 ILKKNNVVGEFIK

-80 KKFIEKY
+80 KNFIEKY
-87 GYFFKLGSAEQYKG
+87 GYFFKLSSSEQYKN
-101 VELRDIYRLKNRFKS
+101 VELKDIYRLKNRFKS

-130 DYKEVLYSIYFLLF
+130 DYKEVLNAIYLLLF
-144 TLQLSNERK
+144 TFQISNERK
-153 SKQLNIINLLF
+153 AKQFNIINLLF
-164 NFPKYEEF
+164 HFPKYEEF
-172 TSSYDSVIVKTNA
+172 TSSYDRVIVKTNA
-185 SGFESSFYRIDD
+185 DGFESSFYRIDD

-207 AIQDYHNFVADST
+207 AIQDYHDFIADSN
-220 NHHSLSRNLLKAFK
+220 NHHSLSRTLLKAFK

-264 DMLLDDIFSTQVYED
+264 DMLFEDILNAQVYED

-306 ALLGLIPS
+306 ALSGLVPS
-314 YDFEKLRPSW
+314 YDFEKLRPCW

-333 YFAVFNLDS
+333 YFTIFNLDS
-342 SSSIIRKCDNINCGE
+342 SSSIIRKCDNVNCGD
-357 YFVVSKS
+357 YFIVSKS

-380 QRNYSAKKKNHQK
+380 QRNYSAKKKK
-393 N
+393 NN

>member
-1 METLHIFTSYKAL
+1 METLHIFTSYKVL

-19 KQDIINNEIQEQ
+19 KTDIINNEIQEQ

-40 VSFLL
+40 VSFFL
-45 NSEQGLIL
+45 NSEQGLTL
-53 DTGGK
+53 DTGRK

-80 KKFIEKY
+80 KNFIEKY
-87 GYFFKLGSAEQYKG
+87 GYFFKLSSSEQYKN
-101 VELRDIYRLKNRFKS
+101 VDLKDIYRLKNRFKS

-130 DYKEVLYSIYFLLF
+130 DYKDILNAIYLLLF
-144 TLQLSNERK
+144 TFQISNERK
-153 SKQLNIINLLF
+153 AKQFNIINLLF
-164 NFPKYEEF
+164 HFPKYEEF
-172 TSSYDSVIVKTNA
+172 TSSYDRVIVKTNA
-185 SGFESSFYRIDD
+185 DGFESSFYRIDD

-207 AIQDYHNFVADST
+207 AIQDYHDFIADSN
-220 NHHSLSRNLLKAFK
+220 NHHSLSRTLLKAFK

-247 IDFLFHMWV
+247 IDFLFHMWI

-264 DMLLDDIFSTQVYED
+264 DMLFEDVLNAQVYED

-287 MKQLSL
+287 MKRLSL

-306 ALLGLIPS
+306 ALSGLVPS
-314 YDFEKLRPSW
+314 YDFEKLRPCW

-333 YFAVFNLDS
+333 YFTIFNLDS
-342 SSSIIRKCDNINCGE
+342 SSSIIRKCDNVNCGE
-357 YFVVSKS
+357 YFIVSKS

-380 QRNYSAKKKNHQK
+380 QRNYSAKKKK
-393 N
+393 NN

>member
-1 METLHIFTSYKAL
+1 METLHIFTSYKVL

-19 KQDIINNEIQEQ
+19 KTDIINNEIQEQ

-40 VSFLL
+40 VSFFL
-45 NSEQGLIL
+45 NSEQGLTL
-53 DTGGK
+53 DTGRK

-80 KKFIEKY
+80 KNFIEKY
-87 GYFFKLGSAEQYKG
+87 GYFFKLSSSEQYKN
-101 VELRDIYRLKNRFKS
+101 VELKDIYRLKNRFKS
-116 LIHLLYALHNEELR
+116 LIHLLYALHIEELR
-130 DYKEVLYSIYFLLF
+130 DYKEVLNAIYLLLF
-144 TLQLSNERK
+144 TFQISNERK
-153 SKQLNIINLLF
+153 AKQFNIINLLF
-164 NFPKYEEF
+164 HFPKYEEF
-172 TSSYDSVIVKTNA
+172 TSSYDRVIVKTNA
-185 SGFESSFYRIDD
+185 DGFESSFYRIDD

-207 AIQDYHNFVADST
+207 AIQDYHDFIADSN
-220 NHHSLSRNLLKAFK
+220 NHHSLSRTLLKAFK

-247 IDFLFHMWV
+247 IDFLFHMWI

-264 DMLLDDIFSTQVYED
+264 DMLFEDVLNAQVYED

-287 MKQLSL
+287 MKRLSL

-306 ALLGLIPS
+306 ALSGLVPS
-314 YDFEKLRPSW
+314 YDFEKLRPCW

-333 YFAVFNLDS
+333 YFTIFNLDS
-342 SSSIIRKCDNINCGE
+342 SSSIIRKCDNVNCGE
-357 YFVVSKS
+357 YFIVSKS

-380 QRNYSAKKKNHQK
+380 QRNYSAKKKK
-393 N
+393 NN

>member
-1 METLHIFTSYKAL
+1 METLHIFTSYKVL

-19 KQDIINNEIQEQ
+19 KTDIINNEIQEQ

-40 VSFLL
+40 LSFFL
-45 NSEQGLIL
+45 NPEQGLSL
-53 DTGGK
+53 DTGRK
-58 ILKKNNVIGEFIK
+58 ILKKNNVVGEFIK

-80 KKFIEKY
+80 KNFIEKY
-87 GYFFKLGSAEQYKG
+87 GYFFKLSSSEQYKN
-101 VELRDIYRLKNRFKS
+101 VELKDIYRLKNRFKS

-130 DYKEVLYSIYFLLF
+130 DYKEVLNAIYLLLF
-144 TLQLSNERK
+144 TFQISNERK
-153 SKQLNIINLLF
+153 AKQFNIINLLF
-164 NFPKYEEF
+164 HFPKYEEF
-172 TSSYDSVIVKTNA
+172 TSSYDRVIVKTNA
-185 SGFESSFYRIDD
+185 DGFESSFYRIDD

-207 AIQDYHNFVADST
+207 AIQDYHDFIADSN
-220 NHHSLSRNLLKAFK
+220 NHHSLSRTLLKAFK

-264 DMLLDDIFSTQVYED
+264 DMLFEDILNAQVYED

-306 ALLGLIPS
+306 ALSGLVPS
-314 YDFEKLRPSW
+314 YDFEKLRPCW

-333 YFAVFNLDS
+333 YFTIFNLDS
-342 SSSIIRKCDNINCGE
+342 SSSIIRKCDNVNCGE
-357 YFVVSKS
+357 YFIVSKS

-380 QRNYSAKKKNHQK
+380 QRNYSAKKKK
-393 N
+393 NN

>member
-1 METLHIFTSYKAL
+1 METLHIFTSYKVL

-19 KQDIINNEIQEQ
+19 KTDIINNEIQEQ

-40 VSFLL
+40 LSFFL
-45 NSEQGLIL
+45 NSEQGLSL
-53 DTGGK
+53 DTGRK
-58 ILKKNNVIGEFIK
+58 ILKKNNVVGEFIK

-80 KKFIEKY
+80 KNFIEKY
-87 GYFFKLGSAEQYKG
+87 GYFFKLSSSEQYKN
-101 VELRDIYRLKNRFKS
+101 VELKDIYRLKNRFKS

-130 DYKEVLYSIYFLLF
+130 DYKEVLNAIYLLLF
-144 TLQLSNERK
+144 TFQISNERK
-153 SKQLNIINLLF
+153 AKQFNIINLLF
-164 NFPKYEEF
+164 HFPKYEEF
-172 TSSYDSVIVKTNA
+172 TSSYDRVIVKTNA
-185 SGFESSFYRIDD
+185 DGFESSFYRIDD

-207 AIQDYHNFVADST
+207 AIQDYHDFIADSN
-220 NHHSLSRNLLKAFK
+220 NHHSLSRTLLKAFK

-264 DMLLDDIFSTQVYED
+264 EMLFEDILNAQVYED

-306 ALLGLIPS
+306 ALSGLVPS
-314 YDFEKLRPSW
+314 YDFEKLRPCW

-333 YFAVFNLDS
+333 YFTIFNLDS
-342 SSSIIRKCDNINCGE
+342 SSSIIRKCDNVNCGE
-357 YFVVSKS
+357 YFIVSKS

-380 QRNYSAKKKNHQK
+380 QRNYSAKKKK
-393 N
+393 NN

>member
-1 METLHIFTSYKAL
+1 METLHIFTSYKVL

-19 KQDIINNEIQEQ
+19 KTDIINNEIQEQ

-40 VSFLL
+40 LSFFL
-45 NSEQGLIL
+45 NSEQGLSL
-53 DTGGK
+53 DTGRK
-58 ILKKNNVIGEFIK
+58 ILKKNNVVGEFIK

-80 KKFIEKY
+80 KNFIEKY
-87 GYFFKLGSAEQYKG
+87 GYFFKLSSSEQYKN
-101 VELRDIYRLKNRFKS
+101 VDLKDIYRLKNRFKS

-130 DYKEVLYSIYFLLF
+130 DYKEVLNAIYLLLF
-144 TLQLSNERK
+144 TFQISNERK
-153 SKQLNIINLLF
+153 AKQFNIINLLF
-164 NFPKYEEF
+164 HFPKYEEF
-172 TSSYDSVIVKTNA
+172 TSSYDRVIVKTNTD
-185 SGFESSFYRIDD
+185 GFESSFYRIDD

-207 AIQDYHNFVADST
+207 AIQDYHDFIADSN
-220 NHHSLSRNLLKAFK
+220 NHHSLSRTLLKAFK

-264 DMLLDDIFSTQVYED
+264 DMLFEDILNAQVYED

-306 ALLGLIPS
+306 ALSGLVPS
-314 YDFEKLRPSW
+314 YDFEKLRPCW

-333 YFAVFNLDS
+333 YFTIFNLDS
-342 SSSIIRKCDNINCGE
+342 SSSIIRKCDNVNCGE
-357 YFVVSKS
+357 YFIVSKS

-380 QRNYSAKKKNHQK
+380 QRNYSAKKKK
-393 N
+393 NN

>member
-1 METLHIFTSYKAL
+1 METLHIFTSYKVL

-19 KQDIINNEIQEQ
+19 KTDIINNEIQEQ

-40 VSFLL
+40 VSFFL
-45 NSEQGLIL
+45 NSEQGLSL
-53 DTGGK
+53 DTGRK

-80 KKFIEKY
+80 KNFIEKY
-87 GYFFKLGSAEQYKG
+87 GYFFKLSSSEQYKN
-101 VELRDIYRLKNRFKS
+101 VELKDIYRLKNRFKS
-116 LIHLLYALHNEELR
+116 LIHLLYALHNEELK
-130 DYKEVLYSIYFLLF
+130 DYKEVLNAIYLLLF
-144 TLQLSNERK
+144 TFQISNERK
-153 SKQLNIINLLF
+153 AKQFNIINLLF
-164 NFPKYEEF
+164 HFPKYEEF
-172 TSSYDSVIVKTNA
+172 TSSYDRVIVKTNA
-185 SGFESSFYRIDD
+185 DGFESSFYRIDD

-207 AIQDYHNFVADST
+207 AIQDYHDFIADSN
-220 NHHSLSRNLLKAFK
+220 NHHSLSRTLLKAFK

-264 DMLLDDIFSTQVYED
+264 DMLFEDILNAQVYED

-306 ALLGLIPS
+306 ALSGLVPS
-314 YDFEKLRPSW
+314 YDFEKLRPCW

-333 YFAVFNLDS
+333 YFTIFNLDS
-342 SSSIIRKCDNINCGE
+342 SSSIIRKCDNVNCGE
-357 YFVVSKS
+357 YFIVSKS

-375 AKAVS
+375 ATLVS
-380 QRNYSAKKKNHQK
+380 QRNYIATKK
-393 N
+393 

>member
-1 METLHIFTSYKAL
+1 METLHIFTSYKVL

-19 KQDIINNEIQEQ
+19 KTDIINNEIQEQ
-31 LSVKNSDEK
+31 LIVKNSDEK
-40 VSFLL
+40 LSFFL
-45 NSEQGLIL
+45 NSEQGLSL
-53 DTGGK
+53 DTGRK
-58 ILKKNNVIGEFIK
+58 ILKKNNVVGEFIK

-80 KKFIEKY
+80 KNFIEKY
-87 GYFFKLGSAEQYKG
+87 GYFFKLSSSEQYKN
-101 VELRDIYRLKNRFKS
+101 VELKDIYRLKNRFKS

-130 DYKEVLYSIYFLLF
+130 DYKEVLNAIYLLLF
-144 TLQLSNERK
+144 TFQISNERK
-153 SKQLNIINLLF
+153 AKQFNIINLLF
-164 NFPKYEEF
+164 HFPKYEEF
-172 TSSYDSVIVKTNA
+172 TSSYDRVIVKTNA
-185 SGFESSFYRIDD
+185 DGFESSFYRIDD

-207 AIQDYHNFVADST
+207 AIQDYHDFIADSN
-220 NHHSLSRNLLKAFK
+220 NHHSLSRTLLKAFK

-264 DMLLDDIFSTQVYED
+264 DMLFEDILNAQVYED

-306 ALLGLIPS
+306 ALSGLVPS
-314 YDFEKLRPSW
+314 YDFEKLRPCW

-333 YFAVFNLDS
+333 YFTIFNLDS
-342 SSSIIRKCDNINCGE
+342 ASSIIRKCDNVNCGE
-357 YFVVSKS
+357 YFIVSKS

-380 QRNYSAKKKNHQK
+380 QRNYSAKKKK
-393 N
+393 NN

>member
-1 METLHIFTSYKAL
+1 METLHIFTSYKVL

-19 KQDIINNEIQEQ
+19 KTDIINNEIQEQ

-40 VSFLL
+40 LSFFL
-45 NSEQGLIL
+45 NSEQGLSL
-53 DTGGK
+53 DTGRK
-58 ILKKNNVIGEFIK
+58 ILKKNNVVGEFIK

-80 KKFIEKY
+80 KNFIEKY
-87 GYFFKLGSAEQYKG
+87 GYFFKLSSSEQYKN
-101 VELRDIYRLKNRFKS
+101 VELKDIYRLKNRFKS

-130 DYKEVLYSIYFLLF
+130 DYKDVLNAIYLLLF
-144 TLQLSNERK
+144 TFQISNERK
-153 SKQLNIINLLF
+153 AKQFNIINLLF
-164 NFPKYEEF
+164 HFPKYEEF
-172 TSSYDSVIVKTNA
+172 TSSYDRVIVKTNA
-185 SGFESSFYRIDD
+185 DGFESSFYRIDD

-207 AIQDYHNFVADST
+207 AIHDYHDFIADSN
-220 NHHSLSRNLLKAFK
+220 NHHSLSRTLLKAFK

-264 DMLLDDIFSTQVYED
+264 DMLFEDILNAQVYED

-306 ALLGLIPS
+306 ALSGLVPS
-314 YDFEKLRPSW
+314 YDFEKLRPCW

-333 YFAVFNLDS
+333 YFTIFNLDS
-342 SSSIIRKCDNINCGE
+342 SSSIIRKCDNVNCGE
-357 YFVVSKS
+357 YFIVSKS

-380 QRNYSAKKKNHQK
+380 QRNYSAKKKK
-393 N
+393 NN

>member
-1 METLHIFTSYKAL
+1 METLHIFTSYKVL

-19 KQDIINNEIQEQ
+19 KTDIINNEIQEQ

-40 VSFLL
+40 LSFFL
-45 NSEQGLIL
+45 NSEQGLSL
-53 DTGGK
+53 DTGRK
-58 ILKKNNVIGEFIK
+58 ILKKNNVVGEFIK

-80 KKFIEKY
+80 KNFIEKY
-87 GYFFKLGSAEQYKG
+87 GYFFKLSSSEQYKN
-101 VELRDIYRLKNRFKS
+101 VELKDIYRLKNRFKS

-130 DYKEVLYSIYFLLF
+130 DYKDVLNAIYLLLF
-144 TLQLSNERK
+144 TFQISNERK
-153 SKQLNIINLLF
+153 AKQFNIINLLF
-164 NFPKYEEF
+164 HFPKYEEF
-172 TSSYDSVIVKTNA
+172 TSSYDRVIVKTNA
-185 SGFESSFYRIDD
+185 DGFESSFYRIDD

-207 AIQDYHNFVADST
+207 SIQDYHNFVADSN
-220 NHHSLSRNLLKAFK
+220 NHHSLSRTLLKAFK

-247 IDFLFHMWV
+247 IDFLFHMWI

-264 DMLLDDIFSTQVYED
+264 DMLFEDILNAQVYED

-306 ALLGLIPS
+306 ALSGLVPS
-314 YDFEKLRPSW
+314 YDFEKLRPCW

-333 YFAVFNLDS
+333 YFTIFNLDS
-342 SSSIIRKCDNINCGE
+342 SSSIIRKCDNVNCGE
-357 YFVVSKS
+357 YFIVSKS

-380 QRNYSAKKKNHQK
+380 QRNYSAKKKK
-393 N
+393 NN